1 MTTAIDTNALLAL
14 LYEDDHANASEA
26 ALRRA
31 YKEGKLVIIPIVY
44 AELAADGHFDT
55 TAAVDQFLADF
66 SIQLVEPSQAALFES
81 GEAFQQYTDRRPD
94 GLQCPACGTKQSS
107 ECDEC
112 GEPLSP
118 RQHIAADF
126 IIGGQATVDA
136 TALVSFDAGFY
147 DTYFPSLTVRPE

>member
-14 LYEDDHANASEA
+14 LYEDDYANASEA

-31 YKEGKLVIIPIVY
+31 YKEGKLVITPIVY

-55 TAAVDQFLADF
+55 AAALDQFLADF
-66 SIQLVEPSQAALFES
+66 SIQLVDPSQAALFEA

-107 ECDEC
+107 ACNEC
-112 GEPLSP
+112 GESLSP